1 MSSADQFVFLDVE
14 TRSKVPVTV
23 GGARRHCKAGR
34 VTILAYAVGTG
45 PVRDWTLEDWRP
57 GRKLDWRAAPEDL
70 AAAVAGVR
78 AGRMKLVAW
87 NAGFEFRALS
97 LAMTGWEN
105 LRETDLLDAMVQAI
119 RSHLPP
125 DLKSAAKR
133 LGKTQKADSGKT
145 LIRLFSDEGGTAT
158 PQTHPAEWAE
168 FRAYARDDVAAMRD
182 VFLSTLPL
190 DTRDWAEY
198 HAVARINERGVPVDA
213 GFVRAAAALADET
226 ARRANT
232 ETGRLTG
239 GALKSVNQSAAMLA
253 YVREVLAAH
262 PEVERILKREIELV
276 EDEDGETRAVPKYSL
291 DRPRVEEL
299 LAWLR
304 RVNEEIGLT
313 DEEAALVELLNVRL
327 YGASATPRKFKR
339 IVDLLD
345 EDGRVRDGYMFNGAP
360 ATGRMSGRGVQWQN
374 LARDVIGTAEEEEAA
389 IEIVKR
395 LAPADAYD
403 VLQARFGPVGRT
415 LSRLIRPA
423 VAAPPGKMLVWADWS
438 AIEARILP
446 WIADSVGGNIV
457 VDTFR
462 QNDSDPGAPDIY
474 TITAGRIL
482 DKPAEQITRKERQSH
497 GKVPVLALGFGGG
510 TGALFAMARAYG
522 TSFTED
528 EAWQIV
534 ERWRRENNWAVRLW
548 QDLQEA
554 ATWCM
559 RAPGQ
564 PRKVG
569 RVLYSFDSRYLG
581 GTLFC
586 ILPDGRVLCYPSL
599 RFDEVEQKDRK
610 TGEVYT
616 RRMLT
621 TLHGRE
627 RRVLTHLTLCNNI
640 VQGTAASLLRA
651 ALVRLDGHPLLETVL
666 TTHDEIVCL
675 CDEHHADEAAEA
687 LLSEM
692 LKVPEWAEGLPLKA
706 EVSRGRRYSKTAE

>member
-1 MSSADQFVFLDVE
+1 MFNVDRLVFLDVE
-14 TRSKVPVTV
+14 TRSTVPVTV
-23 GGARRHCKAGR
+23 NGARQHCAAGR
-34 VTILAYAVGTG
+34 VVILAYAIGG
-45 PVRDWTLEDWRP
+45 APVRDWVLEDWRP
-57 GRKLDWRAAPEDL
+57 GRKLDWHSAPADL
-70 AAAVAGVR
+70 AAAVAEVR

-97 LAMTGWEN
+97 LAMTGWED
-105 LRETDLLDAMVQAI
+105 LRETDLLDAMVQAV

-133 LGKTQKADSGKT
+133 LGKTQKADSGKA
-145 LIRLFSDEGGTAT
+145 LIKLFSDEAGAAT

-190 DTRDWAEY
+190 DARDWAEY
-198 HAVARINERGVPVDA
+198 HAVARINERGVPVDTD
-213 GFVRAAAALADET
+213 FVRAAAALADEI
-226 ARRANT
+226 ARRANV
-232 ETGRLTG
+232 ETKRLTG
-239 GALKSVNQSAAMLA
+239 GALASVNQSVAMLA
-253 YVREVLAAH
+253 YVREALAAY

-304 RVNEEIGLT
+304 RINEEVGLT
-313 DEEAALVELLNVRL
+313 DREAALVELLNVRL
-327 YGASATPRKFKR
+327 YGASATPKKFKR

-374 LARDVIGTAEEEEAA
+374 LTRDVIGTAEDEEDA
-389 IEIVKR
+389 IRIIMDHS
-395 LAPADAYD
+395 PAEAYD
-403 VLQARFGPVGRT
+403 ILQRRFGPVGRT

-423 VAAPPGKMLVWADWS
+423 VTAPPGKQLVWADWS

-446 WIADSVGGNIV
+446 WIADSPGGNEV
-457 VDTFR
+457 VEAFVR
-462 QNDSDPGAPDIY
+462 NDADPKAPDIY
-474 TITAGRIL
+474 MITAGRIL
-482 DKPAEQITRKERQSH
+482 GKPAEQVTKKERQSH
-497 GKVPVLALGFGGG
+497 GKIPTLALGFGGG

-522 TSFTED
+522 TSFTEE
-528 EAWQIV
+528 EAWEIV
-534 ERWRRENNWAVRLW
+534 ERWRRENDWAVRLW
-548 QDLQEA
+548 QELQEA
-554 ATWCM
+554 VAWCM
-559 RAPGQ
+559 RMPGRA
-564 PRKVG
+564 RKVG

-599 RFDEVEQKDRK
+599 RFEEVEQKDRK
-610 TGEVYT
+610 TGEIYT
-616 RRMLT
+616 RRALT

-627 RRVLTHLTLCNNI
+627 RRALTHLTLCNNI

-675 CDEHHADEAAEA
+675 CDERHADEAAEA

-692 LKVPEWAEGLPLKA
+692 LKAPEWAEGLPLKA
-706 EVSRGRRYSKTAE
+706 EASSGRRYSKTAG